1 MPAKPVRDAESVA
14 VWRRCWCYRT
24 GRCLVDCPTADLP
37 QPVPLTDDNWRRG
50 YAEALERT
58 NG

>member
-1 MPAKPVRDAESVA
+1 MSA
-14 VWRRCWCYRT
+14 VWQRCWCYRT

-50 YAEALERT
+50 YAEALRL
-58 NG
+58 NVGGVQGGR